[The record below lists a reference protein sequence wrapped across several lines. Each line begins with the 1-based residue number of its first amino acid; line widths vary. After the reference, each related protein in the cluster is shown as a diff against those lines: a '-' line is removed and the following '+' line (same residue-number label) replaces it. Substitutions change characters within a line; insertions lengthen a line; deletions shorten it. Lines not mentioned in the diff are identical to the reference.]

1 MTIKIVGMEMPKSCS
16 HCEFL
21 NISARYVTCVAR
33 KGELVTNNVS
43 ERPQD
48 CPLQPVEEIK
58 GTISTE
64 DYMKF
69 YEKAEELCKRN
80 PGIKDFEDF
89 NKALRENK

>member
-1 MTIKIVGMEMPKSCS
+1 MAVKIEDMDMPKTCAACDLS
-16 HCEFL
+16 
-21 NISARYVTCVAR
+21 YVDADTS
-33 KGELVTNNVS
+33 ELICPYNDCPASYTD
-43 ERPQD
+43 RLKC
-48 CPLQPVEEIK
+48 CPLQPIDEIK

-69 YEKAEELCKRN
+69 YEQAEELCNRN